1 MWTQEQIYMLEFN
14 GMAWTLANNKSELCE
29 VHYYQVLRNYFSIS
43 TRKWLTLNIKNS
55 NVAKEY

>member
-1 MWTQEQIYMLEFN
+1 MLEFN